1 MAITEATRTS
11 ATTVEPGGIEAIP
24 SSKRHGSPWQL
35 LATWSAPNLEFATVF
50 VGVIAVAFFGLGFW
64 QAIAGIVVGNA
75 LGAATQ
81 GILSTWGPREG
92 LAQLV
97 LSRTAFGNRGN
108 ILPAGINAL
117 VAGIGWFAVNSVSGA
132 FALSYLVDPKLH
144 VLPTWAS
151 LIIIVVLEIVLA
163 FVGHD
168 LVQLFERYASIVLG
182 VVFLIAT
189 VFVFASA
196 HVAIGGGGSNAFTFG
211 GFSLTVGAA
220 FGYAAG
226 WNPYAS
232 DYSRYLPK
240 ATSRKKI
247 GWAAALGNFVSCT
260 ILMAAGAAAATVA
273 GYNPENPTASFVAP
287 SVMPAWVT
295 AITLIAI
302 AVGAIAA
309 NALNVYSGAMSFLA
323 VGIKIPF
330 GLRRAIVAVG
340 FGVIGFIVALTA
352 LHDVGTTYTD
362 FLLIIAYWI
371 APWLGVVFVD
381 RWLRRGTSI
390 ADLVPDKAKYRNWAG
405 LIAFVVSTVVSIW
418 LFADQPNEPSFI
430 GLIEKAT
437 TPNKPFANPA
447 IGDLTALVGFVLA
460 GILYYILFKLF
471 KPAVGGPLSTEPDLI
486 VGIDAAEA
494 K

>member
-1 MAITEATRTS
+1 MAITEAPRTS
-11 ATTVEPGGIEAIP
+11 ATTVESGGIEAIP
-24 SSKRHGSPWQL
+24 ASRRHGTPWQL

-64 QAIAGIVVGNA
+64 QAIAAIVLGNA
-75 LGAATQ
+75 LGGVTQ

-97 LSRTAFGNRGN
+97 LSRTAFGTRGN

-144 VLPTWAS
+144 TLPTWVS
-151 LIIIVVLEIVLA
+151 LIIIVVLEILLA

-168 LVQLFERYASIVLG
+168 LVQIFERYASIVLG
-182 VVFLIAT
+182 IVFIIAVIT
-189 VFVFASA
+189 VFISA
-196 HVAIGGGGSNAFTFG
+196 KTAVQGHGSNGFSFG

-240 ATSRKKI
+240 NSSRKKI
-247 GWAAALGNFVSCT
+247 GWAAGLGNFVSCT

-273 GYNPENPTASFVAP
+273 GYNPDNPTASFVAP
-287 SVMPAWVT
+287 SLMPTWV
-295 AITLIAI
+295 ADISLVAI

-323 VGIKIPF
+323 MGIKIPF
-330 GLRRAIVAVG
+330 KLRRAIVALV

-352 LHDVGTTYTD
+352 LKDVGTTYTD

-371 APWLGVVFVD
+371 APWLGIVFVD
-381 RWLRRGTSI
+381 RLLRRGTEIASI
-390 ADLVPDKAKYRNWAG
+390 VPDKARYRNWAG
-405 LIAFVVSTVVSIW
+405 LIAFVVAAVVSIW
-418 LFADQPNEPSFI
+418 LFADQVKFVGVI
-430 GLIEKAT
+430 AKAT
-437 TPNKPFANPA
+437 TPDKPFANPA
-447 IGDLTALVGFVLA
+447 IGDLTALVGFILA
-460 GILYYILFKLF
+460 GILYFILFKAL
-471 KPAVGGPLSTEPDLI
+471 KPKLGGALTDTPDVVVG
-486 VGIDAAEA
+486 VDAADA
-494 K
+494 VA

>member
-1 MAITEATRTS
+1 MAITEAPRTS

-64 QAIAGIVVGNA
+64 QAIAAIVIGNA
-75 LGAATQ
+75 LGSASQ

-97 LSRTAFGNRGN
+97 LSRTAFGTRGN

-144 VLPTWAS
+144 ALPTWAS
-151 LIIIVVLEIVLA
+151 LIAIVILEIVLA

-168 LVQLFERYASIVLG
+168 LVQFFERYASIVLG
-182 VVFLIAT
+182 VIFLIA
-189 VFVFASA
+189 VISVFASA
-196 HVAIGGGGSNAFTFG
+196 HVAISGHGSNAFSFG
-211 GFSLTVGAA
+211 GFALTVGAA
-220 FGYAAG
+220 FGYSAG

-232 DYSRYLPK
+232 DYSRYLAK
-240 ATSRKKI
+240 STSPKKI
-247 GWAAALGNFVSCT
+247 GLAAGLGNFISCT
-260 ILMAAGAAAATVA
+260 VLMAAGAAAATVA
-273 GYNPENPTASFVAP
+273 GYDSNNPTASFVAP
-287 SVMPAWVT
+287 SVMPSWIAV
-295 AITLIAI
+295 ITLLAI

-323 VGIKIPF
+323 AGIKIPF
-330 GLRRAIVAVG
+330 ALRRAIVAVA
-340 FGVIGFIVALTA
+340 FGVLGFFLALTA
-352 LHDVGTTYTD
+352 LHDVGATYTD

-371 APWLGVVFVD
+371 APWLGIVLVD
-381 RWLRRGTSI
+381 RLLRRGTSI
-390 ADLVPDKAKYRNWAG
+390 ATLVPDKAKYRNWAG
-405 LIAFVVSTVVSIW
+405 PIAFVVSAIVSIW
-418 LFADQPNEPSFI
+418 LFADQVKFVGVI
-430 GLIEKAT
+430 AAAT

-447 IGDLTALVGFVLA
+447 IGDLTAIVGFVLGA
-460 GILYYILFKLF
+460 VLYWVLFTVLKPKL
-471 KPAVGGPLSTEPDLI
+471 GGPLADEPDLI
-486 VGIDAAEA
+486 IGIDAADA
-494 K
+494 VA

>member
-64 QAIAGIVVGNA
+64 QAIGAIVLGNV
-75 LGAATQ
+75 LGGATQ

-97 LSRTAFGNRGN
+97 LSRTAFGSRGN
-108 ILPAGINAL
+108 ILPAAINAL

-132 FALSYLVDPKLH
+132 FALSLLIPA
-144 VLPTWAS
+144 LPTWAS
-151 LIIIVVLEIVLA
+151 LIIIVILEIVLA

-168 LVQLFERYASIVLG
+168 LVQLFERYASVILG
-182 VVFLIAT
+182 IIFLIAVIA
-189 VFVFASA
+189 VFGSA
-196 HVAIGGGGSNAFTFG
+196 HAAIGGHGSNGFSFG
-211 GFSLTVGAA
+211 GFTLTVAAA

-240 ATSRKKI
+240 STSTRKI
-247 GWAAALGNFVSCT
+247 FWAAGLGNFVSCT
-260 ILMAAGAAAATVA
+260 ILMAGGAAAATLA
-273 GYNPENPTASFVAP
+273 GYNPDNPTNSFVAA
-287 SVMPAWVT
+287 SVMPFWVRE
-295 AITLIAI
+295 ITLVAI

-330 GLRRAIVAVG
+330 GLRRAIVALG
-340 FGVIGFIVALTA
+340 FGVIGFFVALSA
-352 LHDVGTTYTD
+352 LKDAGTSYTN
-362 FLLIIAYWI
+362 FLLVIAYWI

-381 RWLRRGTSI
+381 RLLRRGTAI
-390 ADLVPDKAKYRNWAG
+390 TDFVPDKAHYRNWG
-405 LIAFVVSTVVSIW
+405 GPIAFVVATVISIW
-418 LFADQPNEPSFI
+418 LFSNQTFYT
-430 GLIEKAT
+430 GLITKAT
-437 TPNKPFANPA
+437 TGSAKFAISA
-447 IGDLTALVGFVLA
+447 IGDLTAIVGFVLA
-460 GILYYILFKLF
+460 GLIYLILFKAL
-471 KPAVGGPLSTEPDLI
+471 KPKLGGPLASEPDLV
-486 VGIDAAEA
+486 VGIDAADSA
-494 K
+494 A

>member
-1 MAITEATRTS
+1 MAITDAPPRPR

-24 SSKRHGSPWQL
+24 ASRRHGSPWQL

-64 QAIAGIVVGNA
+64 QAIAAIVVGNA

-97 LSRTAFGNRGN
+97 LSRTAFGTRGN
-108 ILPAGINAL
+108 ILPAGINAI

-144 VLPTWAS
+144 VLPTWVS

-168 LVQLFERYASIVLG
+168 LVQSFERYASIILG
-182 VVFLIAT
+182 VVFLIA
-189 VFVFASA
+189 VISVFASA
-196 HVAIGGGGSNAFTFG
+196 HVAISGHGSNAFSFG

-240 ATSRKKI
+240 TTSTRKI

-260 ILMAAGAAAATVA
+260 VLMAAGAAAATVA
-273 GYNPENPTASFVAP
+273 GYNPDNPTASFVAP
-287 SVMPAWVT
+287 SVMPSWIAV
-295 AITLIAI
+295 ITLIAI

-323 VGIKIPF
+323 AGIRIPF
-330 GLRRAIVAVG
+330 KLRRAIVAVV

-352 LHDVGTTYTD
+352 LHDVGATYTD

-371 APWLGVVFVD
+371 APWLGIVFVD
-381 RWLRRGTSI
+381 RLLRRGTSI
-390 ADLVPDKAKYRNWAG
+390 ASLVPDKARYSNWAG
-405 LIAFVVSTVVSIW
+405 IIAFVIAAVVSIW
-418 LFADQPNEPSFI
+418 LFADQVKFVGI
-430 GLIEKAT
+430 IAKAT
-437 TPNKPFANPA
+437 TPDKPFANPA

-460 GILYYILFKLF
+460 GILYFILFKAF
-471 KPAVGGPLSTEPDLI
+471 KPKLGGPLSAEPDVI
-486 VGIDAAEA
+486 VGVDAADSVA
-494 K
+494 